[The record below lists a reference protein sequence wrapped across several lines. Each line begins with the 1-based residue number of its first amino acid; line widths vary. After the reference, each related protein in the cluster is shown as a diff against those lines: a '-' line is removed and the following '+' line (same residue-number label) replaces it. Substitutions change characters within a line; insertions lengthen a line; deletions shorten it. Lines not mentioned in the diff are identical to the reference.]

1 MIDVAV
7 AGAGGRMGRA
17 IITACQTETEL
28 RITHAIERSGS
39 DVIATD
45 VGTLA
50 GVGAI
55 AVPVTDDIGSAP
67 FDVLIE
73 FTNPAATIDHV
84 RYCREQ
90 GRAMVIGTTG
100 LDDDDQALINEAAR
114 AIPIVYAPNMSVGV
128 NLTLKLL
135 EIAARTLGDSV
146 DIEIVEAHHRHKV
159 DAPSGTALAMG
170 RAVAGSLGKDLDQA
184 GVFSRHGQVG
194 ARPSGAIGFST
205 IRGGDI
211 VGEHTVMFIG
221 EGETV
226 EIAHKASNRTVFASG
241 ALRAARWV
249 AGRAPGLYDM
259 QDVLGLA
266 DD

>member
-1 MIDVAV
+1 
-7 AGAGGRMGRA
+7 
-17 IITACQTETEL
+17 
-28 RITHAIERSGS
+28 
-39 DVIATD
+39 
-45 VGTLA
+45 
-50 GVGAI
+50 
-55 AVPVTDDIGSAP
+55 
-67 FDVLIE
+67 
-73 FTNPAATIDHV
+73 
-84 RYCREQ
+84 
-90 GRAMVIGTTG
+90 
-100 LDDDDQALINEAAR
+100 
-114 AIPIVYAPNMSVGV
+114 MSVGV

-211 VGEHTVMFIG
+211 VGEHTVMFAG